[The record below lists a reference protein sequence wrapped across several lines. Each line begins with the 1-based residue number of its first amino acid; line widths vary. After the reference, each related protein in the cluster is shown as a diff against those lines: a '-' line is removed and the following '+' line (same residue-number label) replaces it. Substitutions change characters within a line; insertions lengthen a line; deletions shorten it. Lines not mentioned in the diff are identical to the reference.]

1 MKYIHD
7 VYAKTKRGGK
17 ASDADKAKV
26 IMAVLLFINIAF
38 LFLGSQYI
46 TSLGIP
52 LILVILAQIFIY
64 IFICLQ
70 IFRFMVFREQ
80 DREVEELDLFLPYY
94 KIRPGFTKMENHYT
108 SYNVYELKNSSYF
121 SIISFKFG
129 RNNEEKTKSTEYFLN
144 KVQDYIHERNLKC
157 RFVVMTENFAE
168 SEDASNMLTKAN
180 LIKEPRLRA
189 TQLSIYNEVL
199 RFSEK
204 NSTAVCIYL
213 MIYAPTS
220 FYKEDLEDTLINIL
234 SLYENEKTTT
244 AFRSLTFLD
253 ESSMLAFL
261 KQFYGMS
268 AIDISLSKVQ
278 YNMLDSDIL
287 KSIVVYRVLS
297 NDGKVYVNPIFDKIK
312 TGVKFLN

>member
-1 MKYIHD
+1 MKYIYD

-26 IMAVLLFINIAF
+26 LMTALLFINIAF
-38 LFLGSQYI
+38 LFLGAQYI
-46 TSLGIP
+46 TALGIP
-52 LILVILAQIFIY
+52 LIFVILIQIFIY
-64 IFICLQ
+64 IFVCLQ

-94 KIRPGFTKMENHYT
+94 KIRPGFIKMENHFT
-108 SYNVYELKNSSYF
+108 SYDMYELKNSSYF

-129 RNNEEKTKSTEYFLN
+129 RNNEEKAKSTEYFLN
-144 KVQDYIHERNLKC
+144 KVQDFIHERSLKS
-157 RFVVMTENFAE
+157 RFVIMTENFVE
-168 SEDASNMLTKAN
+168 SEDASNMLNKAN
-180 LIKEPRLRA
+180 SIKEPRLRA

-213 MIYAPTS
+213 MVYAPAS
-220 FYKEDLEDTLINIL
+220 FYKEDLEDTIVNIL
-234 SLYENEKTTT
+234 SLYEKEKRMT
-244 AFRSLTFLD
+244 AFRSLSFLD
-253 ESSMLAFL
+253 ESSMLIFL
-261 KQFYGMS
+261 KQFYGMA

-287 KSIVVYRVLS
+287 KSIIVYRVLS
-297 NDGKVYVNPIFDKIK
+297 SDGKVYVNPIFDKNR
-312 TGVKFLN
+312 TGVRFLD